1 MQDKTSH
8 CLIGR
13 GFILMLEDLTLIR
26 QEDGVMRIILQGG
39 DHRVRGY
46 LNNYSLVKQSNNPE
60 F

>member
-13 GFILMLEDLTLIR
+13 GFIMMLEDLTLIR

-46 LNNYSLVKQSNNPE
+46 LT
-60 F
+60 

>member
-26 QEDGVMRIILQGG
+26 QEDDVMRIILQGG

-46 LNNYSLVKQSNNPE
+46 LT
-60 F
+60 